1 MFDPVKLFED
11 IATANDLIFIYGA
24 KAHLNWEITQKDL
37 TAGDLVMAMFPFEEV
52 ASFNNGSVSAWSVS
66 TVLWIGAKFD
76 PALTTYSNL
85 DETEKQKY
93 DRRLKTFSAMI
104 ETILSD
110 LCASVVEVT
119 ATRRFREINKFDE
132 NTDVMGCE
140 LTFTYDPMQENAV
153 PPAPLLNA
161 CSDIADTSF
170 IVNWKQNGALGY
182 YLDIATDAAFTSM
195 VTGFNNLDL
204 QNVSYKLAS
213 GLNSE
218 TKYYIRM
225 RAYNSIGT
233 SGNSLTV
240 TATTLELG
248 T

>member
-11 IATANDLIFIYGA
+11 IALANDLIFIYGA
-24 KAHLNWEITQKDL
+24 KSHLNWEVTQKDL
-37 TAGDLVMAMFPFEEV
+37 TEADMIMAMFPFEEV
-52 ASFNNGSVSAWSVS
+52 GKFDNGSVSEWTVS

-104 ETILSD
+104 NTILSD

-119 ATRRFREINKFDE
+119 NVRRFRELNRFDE
-132 NTDVMGCE
+132 NADVMGCE
-140 LTFTYDPMQENAV
+140 LTFVYDPMQENAV

-161 CSDIADTSF
+161 CSDITDTSF
-170 IVNWKQNGALGY
+170 IVSWKQNGALGY
-182 YLDIATDAAFTSM
+182 YLDIATDAAFTAM

-225 RAYNSIGT
+225 RAYNSVGT